1 LPNGEERRKK
11 IVEHRC
17 IRSLLNPASMEPPSN
32 TDAALESLAAL
43 LRRRLEVIA
52 DHRWRDADPDAH
64 FEAIKTVSL
73 EIGSAHQSLA
83 GQLPARLEHFLI
95 QCSFD
100 KALAYIESG
109 DTGH

>member
-1 LPNGEERRKK
+1 MHEQTD
-11 IVEHRC
+11 
-17 IRSLLNPASMEPPSN
+17 
-32 TDAALESLAAL
+32 TDAALEELATL
-43 LRRRLEVIA
+43 LRRRVEIIA
-52 DHRWRDADPDAH
+52 DHTWRDQDPDAQL
-64 FEAIKTVSL
+64 EALKAISL

-83 GQLPARLEHFLI
+83 GRLPARLEHFLS